1 MELKGIRYN
10 YAVSKN
16 QEVLTKVMITR
27 ILKESDAQM
36 YQELRLMALKTNPEA
51 FGSTYDRESNF
62 SLETVIERISPNE
75 NKFVLGAF
83 KEDGILTGIVSF
95 VRETGIKTL
104 HKANVYGMYVTEENR
119 GKGIGQLLLLD
130 LIRLARNC
138 EGLEQLNLTVVSN
151 NESAKKLYKSVG
163 FEIYGVERRALKYNG
178 QYYDEDLMVLRLFE

>member
-1 MELKGIRYN
+1 
-10 YAVSKN
+10 
-16 QEVLTKVMITR
+16 MITR

-62 SLETVIERISPNE
+62 SLETVIDRIRPNE
-75 NKFVLGAF
+75 NKFVIGAF
-83 KEDGILTGIVSF
+83 KENGTLSGIVAF
-95 VRETGIKTL
+95 VRETGIKTY
-104 HKANVYGMYVTEENR
+104 HKGNIYGMYVTEENR

-130 LIRLARNC
+130 LIRLAKNC

-151 NESAKKLYKSVG
+151 NKSAKRLYQSVG

-178 QYYDEDLMVLRLFE
+178 QYYDEDLMVLQLFEQRSKE

>member
-1 MELKGIRYN
+1 
-10 YAVSKN
+10 
-16 QEVLTKVMITR
+16 MITR
-27 ILKESDAQM
+27 ILNESDAQM

-95 VRETGIKTL
+95 VRETGIKTY
-104 HKANVYGMYVTEENR
+104 HKGNIYGMYVTEENR

-151 NESAKKLYKSVG
+151 NESARRLYQALG